1 MVPHLYKDWLA
12 AHLPGAQQQVEL
24 REGSSSQQPRP
35 QSPSLD
41 NMMNVE
47 ENPEEADNLQEQ
59 FNALSLD
66 QIIQM
71 TS

>member
-1 MVPHLYKDWLA
+1 
-12 AHLPGAQQQVEL
+12 
-24 REGSSSQQPRP
+24 
-35 QSPSLD
+35 
-41 NMMNVE
+41 MMNVE

-71 TS
+71 TSQTKTEEELLLEYTEQ

>member
-1 MVPHLYKDWLA
+1 
-12 AHLPGAQQQVEL
+12 
-24 REGSSSQQPRP
+24 
-35 QSPSLD
+35 
-41 NMMNVE
+41 MMNVEE

-71 TS
+71 TSQSKTEEELLLEYTEQ